1 MKEVIAL
8 TMGIWKDSRVRPGK
22 RFFVE
27 DNDVA
32 DWFKTYAPGDEPEP
46 PAKHEPMTLLEHA
59 MQPIHRV
66 SGTQPKKVGRPSDKN
81 VI

>member
-8 TMGIWKDSRVRPGK
+8 TMGVWKESRVRAGK

-32 DWFKTYAPGDEPEP
+32 DWFKEYAPGDDLAA
-46 PAKHEPMTLLEHA
+46 PARQEPMTLLEHT
-59 MQPIHRV
+59 MQPVHRI
-66 SGTQPKKVGRPSDKN
+66 SGTQPKKSRPSDNN